1 MVKKKLCV
9 NIYIVPIDI
18 WLTYSITRDFKLWL
32 LDDFVLEPSENFNSN
47 VLKIDF
53 VYSIDKQL

>member
-1 MVKKKLCV
+1 MVKKKLY
-9 NIYIVPIDI
+9 IYIVPIDI
-18 WLTYSITRDFKLWL
+18 WLTYSVITRDFKLWL